1 MPFHLSER
9 LGYPDNNIV
18 KYSVG
23 QPMGAYSSWAM
34 LALTHHMIVQA
45 SGPSLV
51 RKYAVLGDDV
61 IVSDD
66 APNYL
71 TIMTGFGVDISEAK
85 SIISSEFIEF
95 AKRVRTLKGEDFSII
110 GPGLIM
116 AAVRNRFL
124 SAVVLA
130 DAIRKDIVR
139 WTAAPK
145 VFLEMPGRNR
155 GIRGRSKGDT
165 KPFDVVRGPLD
176 YGS

>member
-1 MPFHLSER
+1 
-9 LGYPDNNIV
+9 
-18 KYSVG
+18 
-23 QPMGAYSSWAM
+23 M

-45 SGPSLV
+45 SGPSVV

-71 TIMTGFGVDISEAK
+71 TIMTGFGVQISQAK
-85 SIISSEFIEF
+85 SIISNEFIEF

-130 DAIRKDIVR
+130 DAIRKDI
-139 WTAAPK
+139 
-145 VFLEMPGRNR
+145 
-155 GIRGRSKGDT
+155 IR
-165 KPFDVVRGPLD
+165 
-176 YGS
+176 